1 MKKLLI
7 TFAILLL
14 RSLALSA
21 QELPLK
27 VEGAWMQAVPDISET
42 TAVYMKLTNLGKT
55 PLDLAG
61 ARSAVAERIEPMMT
75 TKDGSGM
82 MGMERVPSLPIPA
95 GGKLVLQPA
104 GNHLMLMQLRQHPRP
119 GEKVKITL
127 LINPGAQELDLE
139 LPVSKQAIE

>member
-7 TFAILLL
+7 AFAILLL
-14 RSLALSA
+14 RPLALSA

-27 VEGAWMQAVPDISET
+27 VEGAWMQAVPDVSET
-42 TAVYMKLTNLGKT
+42 TAVYLTLTNLGKT
-55 PLDLAG
+55 PLDLVG
-61 ARSAVAERIEPMMT
+61 ARSEVAQQIEPMIT
-75 TKDGSGM
+75 TKDRSGVI
-82 MGMERVPSLPIPA
+82 GMKRVPSLPIPA

-127 LINPGAQELDLE
+127 LINPGAREFDVE
-139 LPVSKQAIE
+139 LPVSRQATE

>member
-1 MKKLLI
+1 M
-7 TFAILLL
+7 T
-14 RSLALSA
+14 
-21 QELPLK
+21 
-27 VEGAWMQAVPDISET
+27 
-42 TAVYMKLTNLGKT
+42 LTNQGKA

-61 ARSAVAERIEPMMT
+61 ARSAVAELIEPMIT
-75 TKDGSGM
+75 TKDKSGM

-104 GNHLMLMQLRQHPRP
+104 GNHLMLVQLRQHPRP

-127 LINPGAQELDLE
+127 LINPGARELDLE